1 MVHWDL
7 PRTPA
12 STLLLTRLA
21 AEHGVPAATC
31 LRDTGLGPGQLHDP
45 DAEISAR
52 QELTVIANL
61 LHALG
66 SPPGLGLH
74 AGIRYR
80 LTAYGIW
87 GFALLSSP
95 TLRSAIDVGLR
106 YVDLTFAFCRI
117 QAREQDDEMQLVL
130 DTPDI
135 PLALRRFVVER
146 DAAAI
151 QTIQRDLFASPVPV
165 SRISFAFAPPPG
177 GTDPSAEIFGTTA
190 AFDARENIVAFE
202 PALLDLPLPQAN
214 AHTAALAQDQCR
226 DLLARRH
233 ARTRLAGQVRDAL
246 LARPADPP
254 DAGQVAASLHMS
266 GRTMRHRLAAEGTT
280 FRALLD
286 ETREQLAEELLVT
299 AGLSVA
305 QVAQRLGYAEVSSF
319 SQAFRRWKGTGP
331 RAFRA
336 QQPTRR

>member
-95 TLRSAIDVGLR
+95 TLRGAIDVGLR

-151 QTIQRDLFASPVPV
+151 QTIQRPVCLP
-165 SRISFAFAPPPG
+165 RPGPP
-177 GTDPSAEIFGTTA
+177 
-190 AFDARENIVAFE
+190 
-202 PALLDLPLPQAN
+202 
-214 AHTAALAQDQCR
+214 DQLR
-226 DLLARRH
+226 LRATARRH
-233 ARTRLAGQVRDAL
+233 RSKRGDLRHHRGLRCPGEHRGLRVRALGPPPAAGQRAHR
-246 LARPADPP
+246 RPG
-254 DAGQVAASLHMS
+254 AGPVP
-266 GRTMRHRLAAEGTT
+266 GP
-280 FRALLD
+280 
-286 ETREQLAEELLVT
+286 
-299 AGLSVA
+299 AGP
-305 QVAQRLGYAEVSSF
+305 
-319 SQAFRRWKGTGP
+319 TP
-331 RAFRA
+331 R
-336 QQPTRR
+336 